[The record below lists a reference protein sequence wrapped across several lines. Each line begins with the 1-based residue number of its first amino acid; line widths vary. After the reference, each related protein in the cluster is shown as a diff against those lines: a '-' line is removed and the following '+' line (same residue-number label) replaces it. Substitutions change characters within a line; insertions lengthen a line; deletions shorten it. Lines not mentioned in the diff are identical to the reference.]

1 MLELLYSMHLGSCTL
16 KCLNKLGGV
25 ESLGGWVALSAANKA
40 NSAQL
45 GLGLSLAI
53 AALVFVF
60 HYSAQRWLF
69 LLGNKY
75 GSNIEQILL

>member
-1 MLELLYSMHLGSCTL
+1 MLELLFSMHLASC

-25 ESLGGWVALSAANKA
+25 ESLGGWVALSAENKA

-45 GLGLSLAI
+45 GLGLSLAT
-53 AALVFVF
+53 AVLVFVF